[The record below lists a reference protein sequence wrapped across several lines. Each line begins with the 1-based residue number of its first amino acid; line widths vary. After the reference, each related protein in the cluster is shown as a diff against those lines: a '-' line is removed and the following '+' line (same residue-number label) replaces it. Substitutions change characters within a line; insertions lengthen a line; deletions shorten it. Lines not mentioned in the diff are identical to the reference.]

1 MPTLLTMNIQLEQP
15 FKLFT
20 EQQCSQLILRARQL
34 ELKQGQVLGGDP
46 LRQHRTNHAYWL
58 DLESHEHDSL
68 WNLVEPWHSLLGLT
82 WMQKPT
88 QISRYQQGE
97 FYDWHPDSF
106 SQAHKKSVRALTL
119 TCTLQCA
126 PGAFFETRRGS
137 YDLAAGEAIVFP
149 SELEHRACAPTAGE
163 RWAFT
168 VWYMRPN
175 LDVLGQVV
183 E

>member
-1 MPTLLTMNIQLEQP
+1 MNIQLEQP

-20 EQQCSQLILRARQL
+20 QDQCDSLIGRAQQLD
-34 ELKQGQVLGGDP
+34 LKPGQVLGGDA
-46 LRQHRTNHAYWL
+46 LRQRRNNYTYWL
-58 DLESHEHDSL
+58 DLEQHEHDSL

-88 QISRYQQGE
+88 QVSRYHVGE

-106 SQAHKKSVRALTL
+106 AQAHKKSVRALTL

-126 PGAFFETRRGS
+126 PGAVFETRRGT
-137 YDLAAGEAIVFP
+137 YDLTAGEAIIFP
-149 SELEHRACAPTAGE
+149 AELEHRACAPTQGE

-175 LDVLGQVV
+175 LNILGQVV
-183 E
+183 